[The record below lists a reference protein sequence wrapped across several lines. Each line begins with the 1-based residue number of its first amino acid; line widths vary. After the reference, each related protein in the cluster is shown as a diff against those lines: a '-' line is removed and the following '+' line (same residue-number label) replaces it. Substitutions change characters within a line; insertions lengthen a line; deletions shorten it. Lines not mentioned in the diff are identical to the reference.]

1 MRHRSFALPAVFG
14 LALLGSSAALAG
26 GGGCATCYRETLRPA
41 IYENVTVGAVVV
53 RPAQTVVRTIAAE
66 YRDVAEQVMVAP
78 ARKVWQV
85 THDGHGRRVGCWVML
100 PAQYSVQHRQ
110 VLVRPPQMV
119 YEQIPALYA
128 PRKRTVITGVEEAS
142 WEPVGGGFGSGIG
155 VGVGVGIGARAGHH
169 SGGGLGVGVG
179 VGASSG
185 YGYGAGVGVGV
196 SSGFGHGG
204 GYAY

>member
-1 MRHRSFALPAVFG
+1 MRHRSFALPALFG

-41 IYENVTVGAVVV
+41 VYENVTVGAVVV
-53 RPAQTVVRTIAAE
+53 RPAQTIVRTIAAE

-78 ARKVWQV
+78 ARKAWQV
-85 THDGHGRRVGCWVML
+85 TLDGHGRRVGCWVMV

-128 PRKRTVITGVEEAS
+128 PRKRTVVVGVEEAS
-142 WEPVGGGFGSGIG
+142 WEPMAGSAGVDLGI
-155 VGVGVGIGARAGHH
+155 GIGARTGYH
-169 SGGGLGVGVG
+169 SGVGLGVGLG

-185 YGYGAGVGVGV
+185 YGYGAGVGLGVG
-196 SSGFGHGG
+196 SGFGHGG
-204 GYAY
+204 YAY